1 MYSLHDR
8 LLFVFSTSMDFLMA
22 TGAQAL
28 EIALVIRSA
37 IGDGLHMMDEGCYH
51 CSPQP
56 KALLAERMRRDVSVA
71 HLSPVTSVP
80 LVLIVAT
87 GEMLIMPL
95 HHAPMFLAVARPAV
109 GQIRT
114 AAISARAFRFRWQS
128 HHLGN
133 KKPPQGL
140 LPLEV
145 GFRSTFLSSIS
156 YHCQAYERKM
166 NFSELLCPSA
176 KIFQ

>member
-1 MYSLHDR
+1 MGLYSLHDR

-71 HLSPVTSVP
+71 PATSVP

-87 GEMLIMPL
+87 GEMLVMPL
-95 HHAPMFLAVARPAV
+95 HQAPMFLAVSSFAV
-109 GQIRT
+109 GQVW
-114 AAISARAFRFRWQS
+114 AATVAAGAFRFRWHG
-128 HHLGN
+128 HHLDFGHE
-133 KKPPQGL
+133 KSPRRDCS
-140 LPLEV
+140 LEGSV
-145 GFRSTFLSSIS
+145 FHYTFL
-156 YHCQAYERKM
+156 
-166 NFSELLCPSA
+166 
-176 KIFQ
+176 

>member
-28 EIALVIRSA
+28 ESALVIRSA
-37 IGDGLHMMDEGCYH
+37 ICDGLHMMHQRCH
-51 CSPQP
+51 ACSPQP

-71 HLSPVTSVP
+71 HLSPATSVP
-80 LVLIVAT
+80 LMLIVAT

-95 HHAPMFLAVARPAV
+95 HQAPMFFAVACPAV
-109 GQIRT
+109 GQIGT
-114 AAISARAFRFRWQS
+114 AAVSAGAFRFRWQS

-133 KKPPQGL
+133 KKTSAGIVPFGGWFPFYIFV
-140 LPLEV
+140 EYII
-145 GFRSTFLSSIS
+145 SLSS
-156 YHCQAYERKM
+156 
-166 NFSELLCPSA
+166 L
-176 KIFQ
+176 

>member
-1 MYSLHDR
+1 VRLYSLHDR
-8 LLFVFSTSMDFLMA
+8 LLFVFPAPMDFLMA
-22 TGAQAL
+22 AHAQTPQ
-28 EIALVIRSA
+28 IALVIRSA

-71 HLSPVTSVP
+71 HLSPATSVP

-133 KKPPQGL
+133 KKTSAGIAPFGGWFPFYIFV
-140 LPLEV
+140 EYII
-145 GFRSTFLSSIS
+145 SLSS
-156 YHCQAYERKM
+156 
-166 NFSELLCPSA
+166 L
-176 KIFQ
+176 

>member
-71 HLSPVTSVP
+71 HLSPATSVP

-87 GEMLIMPL
+87 GEMLVMPL
-95 HHAPMFLAVARPAV
+95 HQAPMFLAVSSFAV
-109 GQIRT
+109 GQVW
-114 AAISARAFRFRWQS
+114 AATVAAGAFRFRWHG
-128 HHLGN
+128 HHLDFGHE
-133 KKPPQGL
+133 KSPRRDCS
-140 LPLEV
+140 LEGSV
-145 GFRSTFLSSIS
+145 FHYTFL
-156 YHCQAYERKM
+156 
-166 NFSELLCPSA
+166 
-176 KIFQ
+176 

>member
-1 MYSLHDR
+1 MGLYSLHDR

-71 HLSPVTSVP
+71 HLSPATSVP

-87 GEMLIMPL
+87 GEMLVMPL
-95 HHAPMFLAVARPAV
+95 HQAPMFLAVSSFAV
-109 GQIRT
+109 GQVW
-114 AAISARAFRFRWQS
+114 AATVAAGAFRFRWHG
-128 HHLGN
+128 HHLDFGHE
-133 KKPPQGL
+133 KSPRRDCS
-140 LPLEV
+140 LEGSV
-145 GFRSTFLSSIS
+145 FHYTFL
-156 YHCQAYERKM
+156 
-166 NFSELLCPSA
+166 
-176 KIFQ
+176 